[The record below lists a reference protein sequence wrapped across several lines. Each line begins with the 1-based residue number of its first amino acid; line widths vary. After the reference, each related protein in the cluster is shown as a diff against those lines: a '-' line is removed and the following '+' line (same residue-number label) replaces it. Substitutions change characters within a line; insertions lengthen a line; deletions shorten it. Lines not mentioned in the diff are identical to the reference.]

1 MGSTRSQGL
10 YELNVAGKT
19 MKKLNLYPIH
29 TFIQMLLP
37 LLAILVTTNTHASYW
52 ETSPQHTSYSPVTID
67 IIKDHGRALH
77 QYSAT
82 SRRNHVR
89 RTYLE
94 AEKGSHYSI
103 RVRNTSNRRVGL
115 VIAVDGRNILT
126 GKKSWL
132 GNHEK
137 MYILDP
143 YETSTYTGWRTA
155 KNQVNRFYFTSSD
168 NSYADAWGDRT
179 AMGVIAIAVY
189 EEKHREHYYN
199 KKHKESSPKR
209 QMGKS
214 RSGYLAEE
222 SAGTGFGEEEYSPT
236 VRVTFK
242 AKNKPII
249 KQFIKYEWRESL
261 CKRGVINCHNYRD
274 DRDDNRFWP
283 EDSNHGYAP
292 YPPGYYRSHG
302 ANGHWKGRWSDQFKR
317 GWNYSERGW

>member
-1 MGSTRSQGL
+1 MNK
-10 YELNVAGKT
+10 E
-19 MKKLNLYPIH
+19 NLHSIKSLKY
-29 TFIQMLLP
+29 MLL
-37 LLAILVTTNTHASYW
+37 LLAMLVTTYSHASYW
-52 ETSPQHTSYSPVTID
+52 NPSPQYTSYSPVTIE
-67 IIKDHGRALH
+67 IIKDHGRSFT
-77 QYSAT
+77 QYRAASH
-82 SRRNHVR
+82 RNHVQ

-155 KNQVNRFYFTSSD
+155 KNRINRFYFTSSD

-189 EEKHREHYYN
+189 EEKHRPHYYN
-199 KKHKESSPKR
+199 KKHKQSSPKR

-214 RSGYLAEE
+214 RRGYLAEE

-236 VRVTFK
+236 VNVTFK

-249 KQFIKYEWRESL
+249 KHFIKYEWRKSL

-274 DRDDNRFWP
+274 DRGDNRFWP

-317 GWNYSERGW
+317 GWDYSERGW